1 MEASITKPRRIYK
14 LVGDGSGMGY
24 HVTAKQRLLAFVLV
38 SIMMAAP
45 WAAMPSAHHDTIIL
59 DSREELQQVN
69 QLTQQFPVADGF
81 TYTNLSQSPVTG
93 VTTLE
98 RPSIS
103 WSATSGFGLTN
114 LRTGACS
121 AYLPATDEVFLIGG
135 RIDGD
140 PTQTGDESATKTVE
154 IFDVSN
160 QEWTPAVEELK
171 EEQQYH
177 KCAVV
182 DNKIYAIGDHHPF
195 ETPSVESTGVVQ
207 VYDPS
212 NGNWSYGTSM
222 PATKS
227 VGLAGVASQNGMIY
241 VAGGVSLKDRSDAT
255 DRLMRYD
262 PVNDSWTEMANMN
275 HTRHSFELVS
285 LRGKLIAYGGVAEF
299 FDPVANTT
307 VEKETNLT
315 EAYDPVT
322 DSWTQLPNA
331 THAMSAYAAAVYNDE
346 IVIVGG
352 YSLSGWQASMNDKTY
367 GYDPFVN
374 RWDTYATLQIGFYD
388 STLARANSTLVY
400 ATGDMSSSR
409 FSTWS
414 VQYLADN
421 ECFVNPAHRE
431 GWLTSPTQDLR
442 PDTHGSASPLWFNF
456 DASTPQ
462 GTELGLQYRT
472 AETAQGIATAS
483 WKPTTIPVFTY
494 LSEANHSLMEVPEN
508 SPFIQY
514 RAKYTTTKVMEWITP
529 SLQTMSLGY
538 DDVAFIS
545 QLPETMQPTSTP
557 ILIQTQHHGA
567 TEEGDYV
574 LAIHATNEIG
584 TLEQSSQWTHL
595 TWNSSTATLTIEDPA
610 GLIFNQQVEA
620 VQGPMSTDG
629 HVMNWS
635 FSLSGVLPTDY
646 LRFKASTHALRN
658 SSYIHPDV
666 VSIDREVGLMITNI
680 TADAS
685 SQGGAEVF
693 DDEVLPGNAGLN
705 ISIDHAFKNS
715 GLRLMGGAFQARIH
729 VDILTFDRDID
740 QQRIWFNESSEWFDL
755 PAGQLYHA
763 LLNLPEG
770 VSGDVSLWFEART
783 SEDWILDYSTEPH
796 QFVVNG
802 EGPTLLSVDPA
813 LDTYLNEETYQTVSF
828 EFHDVGGFDNQ
839 SLQAYSWI
847 EARDDGSNGNPADGI
862 PQRDEYQPNIF
873 YLHQN
878 ENRWFVNITV
888 NDTINEDHQWNRIL
902 LEGDDLAGF
911 GVPAATAADG
921 HARWESRTP
930 LKSELVSIEPVGQ
943 LAQPDVLRLE
953 PQQKVGWSLTVRDT
967 NGFDDINEVRIELG
981 NDERLGFIY
990 TTVDDIC
997 APLDERLIMLPGDCV
1012 VRQVGQ
1018 ELQIDFSASVAWS
1031 FTLAGVIQGEVDLY
1045 LRDYDGIQHYDYS
1058 GAWVLQREL
1067 NIEVESLRDDT
1078 GTVRQSI
1085 EEGVSVMSGD
1095 ALNLTAT
1102 ITHRFSGTPYTGD
1115 LRLGWNGLQQSDNW
1129 RGSAAISVVD
1139 GAVSHGIPT
1148 PEGSG
1153 LMHDIVLSLWD
1164 PLELEQLSTYDVA
1177 SFKLDGRA
1185 PQLLPTTISADI
1197 SRYHL
1202 DDVDIGVN
1210 ILEEQGWSSSVTLN
1224 CQIRSLD
1231 STWNVTTMTRNAT
1244 TIFDGKT
1251 MFSFSFDFSQLG
1263 DPSTLSQQAN
1273 LMCWA
1278 EGMDDAGWELT
1289 SDVGNSEL
1297 DPWLEA
1303 PLNNIGPDL
1312 ALENIEITQNA
1323 AVGESVRLSFF
1334 VVNEGE
1340 TIDTAFN
1347 VSIELVQGDERTLI
1361 GRSIFS
1367 SMDENTAKSVKR
1379 SFDAPEGTW
1388 VIEITVDQEGLIWE
1402 IDETNN
1408 LWTLTQTSES
1418 GGLGAVIIAGGGI
1431 SIILLAGGFV
1441 MLRRRNSTNVDE
1453 MKMVAALGPTAGPE
1467 GAPPAPEAP
1476 VKRRGPPG
1484 GKISASSG
1492 KKPSKGPPRGPPTK
1506 SSTEPEQS
1514 PQATAALYMDA
1525 LGPAVVEKS
1534 VEEVGEENHA
1544 SDYSQLPGGGEY
1556 EYTPDATY
1564 YVGPTCGRWI
1574 LNEDKSFTRLPDEA

>member
-1 MEASITKPRRIYK
+1 
-14 LVGDGSGMGY
+14 MGY
-24 HVTAKQRLLAFVLV
+24 LVTLKQRALALMLV
-38 SIMMAAP
+38 SLMVVAP
-45 WAAMPSAHHDTIIL
+45 WGALPVAKDGPDSL
-59 DSREELQQVN
+59 DLQREPTAVS
-69 QLTQQFPVADGF
+69 QLTQSFPVANGF
-81 TYTNLSQSPVTG
+81 TYTNLSQSPHTG
-93 VTTLE
+93 ITTLE

-140 PTQTGDESATKTVE
+140 PTQTGDESPTKTVE
-154 IFDVSN
+154 IFDVGN
-160 QEWTPAVEELK
+160 QEWTPAIEELK

-182 DNKIYAIGDHHPF
+182 NNKIYTIGDHHPF
-195 ETPSVESTGVVQ
+195 ATPSVQATGVVQ

-222 PATKS
+222 PAAKS
-227 VGLAGVASQNGMIY
+227 VGLAGVEAQGGMIY

-262 PVNDSWTEMANMN
+262 PLNDTWTEMAKMN

-285 LRGKLIAYGGVAEF
+285 FRGKLIAYGGVAEF
-299 FDPVANTT
+299 FDPIANTT
-307 VEKETNLT
+307 VEEETNLT
-315 EAYDPVT
+315 EAYDPIT
-322 DSWTQLPNA
+322 NTWSQLPNA
-331 THAMSAYAAAVYNDE
+331 TYAMSAYAADVFNDE

-352 YSLSGWQASMNDKTY
+352 YSISGWQASLNDKTY
-367 GYDPFVN
+367 GYDPYVN
-374 RWDTYATLQIGFYD
+374 RWDTYATSQIGFFD

-414 VQYLADN
+414 VQYLAEN
-421 ECFVNPAHRE
+421 ECFLNPTMRE

-442 PDTHGSASPLWFNF
+442 PSVHGSASPIWLNF

-472 AETAQGIATAS
+472 AETAQGIASAS
-483 WKPTTIPVFTY
+483 WKPTTVPVFTY
-494 LSEANHSLMEVPEN
+494 LSEANHSLTEIPEN

-514 RAKYTTTKVMEWITP
+514 RAKYTTTEIMDWVTP

-538 DDVAFIS
+538 DDVAFGS

-557 ILIQTQHHGA
+557 IHIQTLHHGA
-567 TEEGDYV
+567 TESADYA
-574 LAIHATNEIG
+574 LSLHATNEIG
-584 TLEQSSQWTHL
+584 TLEQTSQWTRL
-595 TWNSSTATLTIEDPA
+595 VWNSSTSTLSIEDPD
-610 GLIFNQQVEA
+610 GLLFNTQANA
-620 VQGPMSTDG
+620 VQGQLSGDG
-629 HVMNWS
+629 HTMDWS
-635 FSLSGVLPTDY
+635 FSLSGTLPTDY

-658 SSYIHPDV
+658 VTYLHPDI
-666 VSIDREVGLMITNI
+666 VSIDREVSLMITNI

-685 SQGGAEVF
+685 SQGGAEVMSE
-693 DDEVLPGNAGLN
+693 EVLPGNAGLN

-770 VSGDVSLWFEART
+770 QSGNVSLWFEART
-783 SEDWILDYSTEPH
+783 SEDWTIDFSTEPH

-802 EGPTLLSVDPA
+802 EGPTLLSVTPA
-813 LDTYLNEETYQTVSF
+813 LDTYLNENTYQTVSF
-828 EFHDVGGFDNQ
+828 EFYDVGGFDNQ
-839 SLQAYSWI
+839 TLQASSWI

-862 PQRDEYQPNIF
+862 AQRNEYQPTIF

-878 ENRWFVNITV
+878 ENRWWVNITV
-888 NDTINEDHQWNRIL
+888 NDTINDDHQWNRVL

-911 GVPAATAADG
+911 GVPLATAADG

-930 LKSELVSIEPVGQ
+930 LKSELISLEPVGQ
-943 LAQPDVLRLE
+943 FAQPDLLRLE
-953 PQQKVGWSLTVRDT
+953 PQQYFGWSLTVSDA
-967 NGFDDINEVRIELG
+967 NGFEDINEVRIEMG
-981 NDERLGFIY
+981 NDDRLGFAY
-990 TTVDDIC
+990 TTIDNIC
-997 APLDERLIMLPGDCV
+997 APLDERLVMLPGDCV

-1018 ELQIDFSASVAWS
+1018 ELLIDFSATVAWS

-1067 NIEVESLRDDT
+1067 TIEVESLRDET
-1078 GTVRQSI
+1078 GPVQQGI
-1085 EEGVSVMSGD
+1085 DEGVSVMSGD

-1129 RGSAAISVVD
+1129 RGSASISVVD
-1139 GAVSHGIPT
+1139 GILTHGIPT

-1153 LMHDIVLSLWD
+1153 LMHEIVLSLWD
-1164 PLELEQLSTYDVA
+1164 PLEVEQLSTYDVP
-1177 SFKLDGRA
+1177 SFRLDGEA
-1185 PQLLPTTISADI
+1185 PRLLPTTIATDI

-1202 DDVDIGVN
+1202 DAVDIGVN
-1210 ILEEQGWSSSVTLN
+1210 ILEEQGWSSTVTLK

-1231 STWNVTTMTRNAT
+1231 SSWNTTTMTRNAT
-1244 TIFDGKT
+1244 IFFDGKT

-1289 SDVGNSEL
+1289 SEVGNSEF

-1312 ALENIEITQNA
+1312 ALENIEMTQDVEA
-1323 AVGESVRLSFF
+1323 GQDVRLSFF

-1340 TIDTAFN
+1340 SLDTAFN
-1347 VSIELVQGDERTLI
+1347 VSIEIVQGEKRTLI
-1361 GRSIFS
+1361 GRSIYS

-1379 SFDAPEGTW
+1379 SFKAPEGKWTL
-1388 VIEITVDQEGLIWE
+1388 EITVDQEGLIWE

-1408 LWTLTQTSES
+1408 VWSSIQTSDS
-1418 GGLGAVIIAGGGI
+1418 GGFGAVFIAGGGI
-1431 SIILLAGGFV
+1431 SVLLLIGGLV
-1441 MLRRRNSTNVDE
+1441 LLRRRNSSTIDE
-1453 MKMVAALGPTAGPE
+1453 EKIVAAIGPVSPPDEVTAASE
-1467 GAPPAPEAP
+1467 VP

-1484 GKISASSG
+1484 GKIATTTS
-1492 KKPSKGPPRGPPTK
+1492 KKPSKGPPRGPPKT
-1506 SSTEPEQS
+1506 TTPAEEQT
-1514 PQATAALYMDA
+1514 PQAMAAQYMDA
-1525 LGPAVVEKS
+1525 LGTVATEPNPEASE
-1534 VEEVGEENHA
+1534 GQTHA
-1544 SDYSQLPGGGEY
+1544 ADYSQLPGGGEY

-1564 YVGPTCGRWI
+1564 YVGESCGRWI
-1574 LNEDKSFTRLPDEA
+1574 LNEDKTFTRLTDEG

>member
-1 MEASITKPRRIYK
+1 
-14 LVGDGSGMGY
+14 MGY
-24 HVTAKQRLLAFVLV
+24 HVTGKQRALALVLV
-38 SIMMAAP
+38 SIMLAAP
-45 WAAMPSAHHDTIIL
+45 WGSMPLAFEDTVPL
-59 DSREELQQVN
+59 EDRDHPQPVN
-69 QLTQQFPVADGF
+69 QLTQLFPVADGF
-81 TYTNLSQSPVTG
+81 TYTNLSQSPNSG
-93 VTTLE
+93 ITTLE

-140 PTQTGDESATKTVE
+140 PTQTGDESPTKTVE
-154 IFDVSN
+154 IFDVAN

-182 DNKIYAIGDHHPF
+182 DNKIYAIGDHHPY
-195 ETPSVESTGVVQ
+195 ETPSVQATGVVQ
-207 VYDPS
+207 VYDPA

-262 PVNDSWTEMANMN
+262 PVNDTWTEMATMN

-285 LRGKLIAYGGVAEF
+285 FRGKLIAYGGVAEF
-299 FDPVANTT
+299 FDPIANTT
-307 VEKETNLT
+307 VEGETNLT
-315 EAYDPVT
+315 ESYDPIT

-352 YSLSGWQASMNDKTY
+352 YSISGWQASLNDKTY

-374 RWDTYATLQIGFYD
+374 RWDTYATSQIGFFD

-400 ATGDMSSSR
+400 ASGDSSNTR

-414 VQYLADN
+414 VQYMAEN
-421 ECFVNPAHRE
+421 ECFVNPALRE
-431 GWLTSPTQDLR
+431 GWLTSATQDMR
-442 PDTHGSASPLWFNF
+442 PNAHGSASPIWLNF

-472 AETAQGIATAS
+472 AETAQGIAAAS
-483 WKPTTIPVFTY
+483 WKPTTVPAFSY
-494 LSEANHSLMEVPEN
+494 LSEANHSLSEVPEN
-508 SPFIQY
+508 RPFIQY
-514 RAKYTTTKVMEWITP
+514 RAKYTTTEIMDWVTP

-538 DDVAFIS
+538 DDVAFLS

-557 ILIQTQHHGA
+557 ITVQTKHHGA
-567 TEEGDYV
+567 TQEGDYV
-574 LAIHATNEIG
+574 LAMHATNEIG
-584 TLEQSSQWTHL
+584 TLEQTSQWTHMR
-595 TWNSSTATLTIEDPA
+595 WNSSTSTLTIDDPA
-610 GLIFNQQVEA
+610 GLLFNQQADA
-620 VQGPMSTDG
+620 VQADMTSDG
-629 HVMNWS
+629 HTMNWS
-635 FSLSGVLPTDY
+635 FSLSGILPTDY

-658 SSYIHPDV
+658 TTYIHPDI
-666 VSIDREVGLMITNI
+666 VSIDREVAFVVTNI

-685 SQGGAEVF
+685 SQGGAEVL
-693 DDEVLPGNAGLN
+693 DEEVLPGNAGLN

-729 VDILTFDRDID
+729 VDILTFDRDIN

-770 VSGDVSLWFEART
+770 VSGNVSLWFEART
-783 SEDWILDYSTEPH
+783 SEDWTLSFSTEPH

-802 EGPTLLSVDPA
+802 DGPTLLSVVPA
-813 LDTYLNEETYQTVSF
+813 LDTYLNENPYQTVSF
-828 EFHDVGGFDNQ
+828 DFHDVGGFDNQ
-839 SLQAYSWI
+839 SLHAYSWI

-862 PQRDEYQPNIF
+862 PQRNEYQPSIY
-873 YLHQN
+873 YLYQDG
-878 ENRWFVNITV
+878 NRWLVNITV
-888 NDTINEDHQWNRIL
+888 NDTINDDHQWARIL

-930 LKSELVSIEPVGQ
+930 LKAELVSIEPVGQ
-943 LAQPDVLRLE
+943 FAQPDLLRFE
-953 PQQKVGWSLTVRDT
+953 PKQKVGWSLTVRDA
-967 NGFDDINEVRIELG
+967 NGFEDINEVRIELG
-981 NDERLGFIY
+981 NDERLGFAY
-990 TTVDDIC
+990 TTVDGIC
-997 APLDERLIMLPGDCV
+997 APLDERLIMLPGDCI

-1018 ELQIDFSASVAWS
+1018 ELLIDFSASVAWS
-1031 FTLAGVIQGEVDLY
+1031 FTLAGVIQGEVDIY
-1045 LRDYDGIQHYDYS
+1045 LRDYDGIQHYDES
-1058 GAWVLQREL
+1058 GAWILQREL
-1067 NIEVESLRDDT
+1067 SIEVESLRDDT
-1078 GTVRQSI
+1078 GAVKQAI

-1095 ALNLTAT
+1095 ALNLSAT
-1102 ITHRFSGTPYTGD
+1102 ITHSFSGTPYTGD
-1115 LRLGWNGLQQSDNW
+1115 LRLGWNGLQQNDNW

-1139 GAVSHGIPT
+1139 GAVTYGIPT

-1164 PLELEQLSTYDVA
+1164 PLEVEQLSSYDVP
-1177 SFKLDGRA
+1177 SFRLDGRA

-1202 DDVDIGVN
+1202 DAVDIGVN

-1231 STWNVTTMTRNAT
+1231 SNWNVTTLTRNST

-1278 EGMDDAGWELT
+1278 EGTDDAGWELT
-1289 SDVGNSEL
+1289 SEVGNSEF

-1312 ALENIEITQNA
+1312 ALEKVELTQEVA
-1323 AVGESVRLSFF
+1323 AGENVRLSFF

-1340 TIDTAFN
+1340 TIDAAFN
-1347 VSIELVQGDERTLI
+1347 VSIELVQGEKRTLI
-1361 GRSIFS
+1361 GRSIFT

-1379 SFDAPEGTW
+1379 SFDAPDGTW
-1388 VIEITVDQEGLIWE
+1388 TIEITVDQEGLIWE

-1408 LWTLTQTSES
+1408 MWVTTQSSES
-1418 GGLGAVIIAGGGI
+1418 GGFGAVIIAGGGI
-1431 SIILLAGGFV
+1431 SILVLAGAFV
-1441 MLRRRNSTNVDE
+1441 MLRRRQATPVDE
-1453 MKMVAALGPTAGPE
+1453 AKIVAALGPTSGPE
-1467 GAPPAPEAP
+1467 GAPPTPEAP
-1476 VKRRGPPG
+1476 AKRRGPPG
-1484 GKISASSG
+1484 GKISTTPG
-1492 KKPSKGPPRGPPTK
+1492 QKPSKGPPRGPPK
-1506 SSTEPEQS
+1506 SSAPVEEIS

-1525 LGPAVVEKS
+1525 LGPATTEASDEAVSSET
-1534 VEEVGEENHA
+1534 HA

-1564 YVGPTCGRWI
+1564 YVGATCGRWI